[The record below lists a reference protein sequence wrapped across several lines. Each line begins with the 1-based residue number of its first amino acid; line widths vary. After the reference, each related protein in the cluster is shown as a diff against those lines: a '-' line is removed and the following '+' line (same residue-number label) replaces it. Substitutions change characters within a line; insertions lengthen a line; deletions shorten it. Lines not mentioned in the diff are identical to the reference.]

1 MDYSKYMSQ
10 GGGGKSGGSPG
21 GDYKQYMDY
30 SKYMS
35 QGSGGK
41 SGGSPGGDYKQYMD
55 YSKYMSQGSSKNDSA
70 TNSNLVATNS
80 KTGGDY
86 QKYLKKYMPDV
97 KNWSIQDEVRDAFV
111 KRYAGKHMKQKNASI
126 SLSASNE
133 AEVASAQVPTET
145 TPAIGNISLDAN
157 AVNET
162 ALLAATEPHTT
173 MKALLFLAAALPSAG
188 LAIKLSAGKFSRQ
201 HSVYEP
207 LLDLPLLRKF

>member
-1 MDYSKYMSQ
+1 MGNLVATDRASDNAQ
-10 GGGGKSGGSPG
+10 TGGSSPG

-70 TNSNLVATNS
+70 TDINLVATDS
-80 KTGGDY
+80 KKSGDY
-86 QKYLKKYMPDV
+86 QKYSNKYMPDV
-97 KNWSIQDEVRDAFV
+97 KNWSIQEEVRDAFV

-145 TPAIGNISLDAN
+145 APAIGNISSDAN
-157 AVNET
+157 ATIET
-162 ALLAATEPHTT
+162 ALFAETEPNTA
-173 MKALLFLAAALPSAG
+173 MKALLFL
-188 LAIKLSAGKFSRQ
+188 
-201 HSVYEP
+201 
-207 LLDLPLLRKF
+207 